1 MKEIERNCCNCRY
14 SGEPKNTE
22 PCCKCKN
29 RHESYSPQYGA
40 AEDLWEPES
49 TCREPDTACWDCPH
63 STACVCRNMEE
74 DELPCETGCWR
85 YSVEKAPEEPHIK
98 DSGNRRTFGTD
109 AVRDV
114 CDGKGRCDLMPLD
127 MVSSWMNDVV
137 LCEIASFVQTHRTL
151 YLRSA
156 LDAVC
161 GKYYNGQADMM
172 LDLAVHFEEG
182 AKKYGEH
189 NWEKGLPIHSYID
202 SGVRHYFKVLRGDK
216 DEPHL
221 RACVWNLICAMWT
234 MHHKPELN
242 DLLKREENN
251 ND

>member
-1 MKEIERNCCNCRY
+1 MKEIERNCDNCKFKFIPDG
-14 SGEPKNTE
+14 SKT
-22 PCCKCKN
+22 CSKCK
-29 RHESYSPQYGA
+29 RSQVIGAPQYGA
-40 AEDLWEPES
+40 ASDLWEEWKNCANCAFKECHPE
-49 TCREPDTACWDCPH
+49 EP
-63 STACVCRNMEE
+63 
-74 DELPCETGCWR
+74 PCEICICQDDYTLSEW
-85 YSVEKAPEEPHIK
+85 EPEEPHIK

-109 AVRDV
+109 AVRDI

-202 SGVRHYFKVLRGDK
+202 SGVRHYFKVLRGDN

-242 DLLKREENN
+242 DLPKREENT

>member
-1 MKEIERNCCNCRY
+1 MHEKDTKKACDKNCTTCRY
-14 SGEPKNTE
+14 EDRGYNEI
-22 PCCKCKN
+22 PCTDCVRGAGDDEMWEAKPEN
-29 RHESYSPQYGA
+29 LEQPQ
-40 AEDLWEPES
+40 
-49 TCREPDTACWDCPH
+49 
-63 STACVCRNMEE
+63 
-74 DELPCETGCWR
+74 
-85 YSVEKAPEEPHIK
+85 IK

-202 SGVRHYFKVLRGDK
+202 SGVRHYFKVLRGDN

-242 DLLKREENN
+242 DLLKREETD